1 MKENKTQFSGVKVEQ
16 PASLST
22 PADVGTTIDQSQLA
36 IRGIQP
42 DYFTHLPG
50 SAFVSP
56 ESDRQNL
63 DYFDSE
69 PPAHTHGRI
78 CWAHSYGYRR
88 NYTFTMILFVT
99 LYLFWFTSWPVD
111 GRINTSQIIREHF
124 HAQTPQFDTITS
136 TQIALSLLLRFWC
149 EIKGSLR
156 LSRLTFNIES

>member
-69 PPAHTHGRI
+69 SLHSHTRAH
-78 CWAHSYGYRR
+78 
-88 NYTFTMILFVT
+88 M
-99 LYLFWFTSWPVD
+99 
-111 GRINTSQIIREHF
+111 
-124 HAQTPQFDTITS
+124 
-136 TQIALSLLLRFWC
+136 LS
-149 EIKGSLR
+149 S
-156 LSRLTFNIES
+156 